1 MLWSA
6 TIEEGFMAKRLPRQS
21 VTADAVAR
29 KIGLSRWTVARAFK
43 NDASISAATRK
54 MVMEAAEE
62 LGYLPDLLAS
72 ALASSRSRLV
82 ALLIDDF
89 ENPHKL
95 MMVEALTKGLQ
106 SKSWDVLLVNTPTE
120 DHASMA
126 LLAARQRRVDAAIL
140 IGMYFAENEIN
151 SVLSASRLNKVIV
164 FARSS
169 ESEDAIS
176 ICCDDVLAMKEMTD
190 HLLERGY
197 SKPLYLAGPETIST
211 KLLREETFLSRWQE
225 KRGRTPPSARVA
237 KYSPNQAYELL
248 VDRLKG
254 LPPEQLPD
262 VIVCENDALAIGAMD
277 AVRFGLGLRVPQDIA
292 VSGFDDI
299 GLGALPSYGLTTYRQ
314 PLDQMVQALLDLLD
328 DGNAYHGPIPGTL
341 ILRTSTGQG

>member
-1 MLWSA
+1 
-6 TIEEGFMAKRLPRQS
+6 MAKRPPGES
-21 VTADAVAR
+21 VTADAVA
-29 KIGLSRWTVARAFK
+29 KKVGLSRWTVARAFK
-43 NDASISAATRK
+43 NDASISIATRK
-54 MVMEAAEE
+54 TVLDAAEE

-120 DHASMA
+120 AHASSA

-140 IGMYFAENEIN
+140 IGMYFAENEIS
-151 SVLSASRLNKVIV
+151 SVLSASRLNKVVV
-164 FARSS
+164 FARTS
-169 ESEDAIS
+169 ESDDAIS
-176 ICCDDVLAMKEMTD
+176 ICCDDVLAMTEMTD

-197 SKPLYLAGPETIST
+197 RKPLYVAGPETIST
-211 KLLREETFLSRWQE
+211 KLMRQETFMSRWQD
-225 KRGRTPPSARVA
+225 KRGVTPPSARVA
-237 KYSPNQAYELL
+237 KYSPNQAYEML
-248 VDRLKG
+248 VGRLND
-254 LPPEQLPD
+254 LPREELPD
-262 VIVCENDALAIGAMD
+262 VIVCENDALAIGAID
-277 AVRFGLGLRVPQDIA
+277 AVRYGLGLRVPQDIA

-314 PLDQMVQALLDLLD
+314 PLDRMVQALLDLLD
-328 DGNAYHGPIPGTL
+328 GGNADRGPIPGML
-341 ILRTSTGQG
+341 IIRTSTAQK